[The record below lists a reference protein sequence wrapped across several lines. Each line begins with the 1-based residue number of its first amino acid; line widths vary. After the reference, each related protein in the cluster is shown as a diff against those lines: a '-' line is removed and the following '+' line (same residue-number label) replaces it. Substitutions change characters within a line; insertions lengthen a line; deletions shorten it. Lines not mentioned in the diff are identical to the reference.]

1 MDKSRKGRGRRWG
14 RRLATGLFSVA
25 AIASIW
31 GLWLAL
37 RITSEFDAR
46 GWDLPAQV
54 YAAPL
59 ELYAGRPLSADA
71 LLVELQRL
79 GYARDASLG
88 GPGRYR
94 RGDDF
99 IEIRVRP
106 FRLAEGA
113 VAEQRVRV
121 DFSGGRIAAL
131 EDRSNGPSGSP
142 LALMQLEPLLI
153 GSIFPAHGEDRLI
166 VTPEEVPP
174 LLLAAL
180 ISVEDRRFMQH
191 MGIDLRAVAR
201 AAAVNLAAGE
211 IRQGAS
217 TLTQQLVRSYF
228 LTTER
233 TWSRKIQE
241 ALMALALELRY
252 DKAELLQAYVNEI
265 YLGQDGARAIH
276 GFGLASRFYFG
287 KPLAE
292 LELQEIATLI
302 AIVRGP
308 SYYDPRRNP
317 ERAIERRNLVLDLM
331 LEQGV
336 IEAATHV
343 DAASAGLGVIGADRR
358 RGTYY
363 AAFLDLVRR
372 QLANEYARED
382 LTAAGLSVY
391 TTLDPIA
398 QATVE
403 TSVGREIEALQT
415 GRAPLEA
422 AVIVTN
428 PHNAEV
434 LAVAGSRR
442 TGFDGF
448 NRALDARRQIG
459 SLIKPAVYLAA
470 LESRKHTLATLID
483 DAPLDV
489 LLDNGDTWSP
499 ENFDGEAR
507 GPVTAIRA
515 LAESLNMATVRLG
528 LDTGLA
534 PIADLL
540 RRLGIEHDVPHYP
553 SLLLGAV
560 ELTPL
565 EVTQAYNSLANGGF
579 RVPLR
584 SVRAVTNRDG
594 ATLNRYALTIEAV
607 ADPDAV
613 FAVNQA
619 LVLAMERGTG
629 RRARSS
635 LPTGLR
641 TAGKTGTSD
650 GLRDSWFAGFS
661 GDRLVVTWIGNDD
674 NAPIGLTGSTGA
686 GVVWSSIVRGLGTTS
701 YAAPP
706 PPHYEET
713 WIDYGTGLQ
722 TDADCPQAVPLSL
735 LRREIPPKASACGS
749 DRVRAGQR
757 IRQWFRRVLN

>member
-25 AIASIW
+25 AIAAIW

-113 VAEQRVRV
+113 VAEQHVRV

-336 IEAATHV
+336 IEAATHA

-499 ENFDGEAR
+499 ENFDGEAH

-528 LDTGLA
+528 TRHRTRAYRRSAAATRHRARRAALSVAAAGRRR
-534 PIADLL
+534 ADPARGNPGIQLSGQWRLSCAAAQRSCRHQPRRCNAESLCAYDRSRRGPRCGL
-540 RRLGIEHDVPHYP
+540 RRQSGT
-553 SLLLGAV
+553 GA
-560 ELTPL
+560 
-565 EVTQAYNSLANGGF
+565 
-579 RVPLR
+579 
-584 SVRAVTNRDG
+584 RDG
-594 ATLNRYALTIEAV
+594 TRDRSPCSIIAADGPADRRKDGNVGWSEGQLVRRFLRRSTRRYLDRQRRQRTDRPDRQHGRGCSLVVNRPRPRYDLVRRPAAAALRGDLDRLRHRL
-607 ADPDAV
+607 ADRRGLPAGG
-613 FAVNQA
+613 AA
-619 LVLAMERGTG
+619 VLAAAGNPAE
-629 RRARSS
+629 SIC
-635 LPTGLR
+635 LR
-641 TAGKTGTSD
+641 
-650 GLRDSWFAGFS
+650 
-661 GDRLVVTWIGNDD
+661 
-674 NAPIGLTGSTGA
+674 
-686 GVVWSSIVRGLGTTS
+686 
-701 YAAPP
+701 
-706 PPHYEET
+706 
-713 WIDYGTGLQ
+713 Q
-722 TDADCPQAVPLSL
+722 
-735 LRREIPPKASACGS
+735 
-749 DRVRAGQR
+749 
-757 IRQWFRRVLN
+757 